1 MPKIKLLYYKN
12 LLDNCFA
19 RYFKDFNDDFIQE
32 NGIYVF
38 NGSYSV
44 FHLKKIFREYLCDEL
59 KKYVKPNSVVG
70 ADYSFIIGSCI
81 PKDNI
86 LLDIQT
92 GYFPEKLKKIINS
105 NYNIKYFLKE
115 KDIKIDLVFFN
126 TMLEDMFLEF
136 FKDQWKIPWRV
147 GDEYTNLFF
156 IQHARLDCLTMYK
169 TIKHL
174 YGRSNTE
181 NLHKTM
187 FKDAKTVVYSINEQI
202 DKYIHDKSILNSM
215 GEFHRIMKE
224 VNQYVDECMK
234 IAVKKKEANAAK

>member
-19 RYFKDFNDDFIQE
+19 RFFKDFNDDFIQE
-32 NGIYVF
+32 NGVYVF
-38 NGSYSV
+38 NASWSV
-44 FHLKKIFREYLCDEL
+44 FHFKKIFKEYLCDEL
-59 KKYVKPNSVVG
+59 RKYVKPNSVVG
-70 ADYSFIIGSCI
+70 ADYYFIIGACV

-86 LLDIQT
+86 LLDIQS
-92 GYFPEKLKKIINS
+92 GYFPEKLRKIISN

-126 TMLEDMFLEF
+126 TMLEDLFIEF
-136 FKDQWKIPWRV
+136 FKNQWRIPWHV

-187 FKDAKTVVYSINEQI
+187 FKDTKPIIYSINEQI
-202 DKYIHDKSILNSM
+202 DKYVHDKSILNSM
-215 GEFHRIMKE
+215 GEFHRVMKE
-224 VNQYVDECMK
+224 VNQYVDECMR
-234 IAVKKKEANAAK
+234 IAVKKKTQNI